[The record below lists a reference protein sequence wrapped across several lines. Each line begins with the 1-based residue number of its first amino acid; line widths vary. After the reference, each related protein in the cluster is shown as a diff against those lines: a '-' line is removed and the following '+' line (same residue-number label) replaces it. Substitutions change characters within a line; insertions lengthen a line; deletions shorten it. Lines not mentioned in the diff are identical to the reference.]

1 MFNGAGAIKDMPRVE
16 RPREKLMRYGPD
28 KLSVEELLA
37 IIIRTGRK
45 GESALEVSAK
55 IMKRFT
61 AEGLPKLTHADLKNQ
76 PGIGPVKA
84 CELLACFE
92 LGRRLINGK
101 KASIYLKPR
110 DIWEDLRDIRDQK
123 KEHFVVFYLDTRNQE
138 IKREII
144 SIGCLNANLV
154 HPREVFEPAVK
165 NLAASVIVAHNHP
178 SGNLEPSQEDIDL
191 TRRLAGAG
199 KLLGIELL
207 DHVIVSKEGF
217 SSFKEKGLI

>member
-1 MFNGAGAIKDMPRVE
+1 MFKGAGAIKDMPRVE

-55 IMKRFT
+55 IVRRFN
-61 AEGLPKLTHADLKNQ
+61 AEGLPGLSHAELKSQ

-92 LGRRLINGK
+92 LGRRFINGK
-101 KASIYLKPR
+101 KASIYLKPK

-178 SGNLEPSQEDIDL
+178 SGNLEPSQEDLDL
-191 TRRLAGAG
+191 TKRLAGAG

-207 DHVIVSKEGF
+207 DHVIVSKDGF